1 MDIGLMKETKI
12 LYEDDEVVVWG
23 EYDPS
28 QHIFD
33 DEVNLWLVNEKI

>member
-12 LYEDDEVVVWG
+12 VYEDDKVVAWE

-33 DEVNLWLVNEKI
+33 DEVNLWVIRNE